1 MLQSTSI
8 QNERHPLKG
17 WKNILYYFLLIGGS
31 IGGVFYVIKQGI
43 KLQDASHKLP
53 FINHSLTGWTEFEE
67 TAVHNLVHP
76 LAILL
81 LQIITIILAAM
92 AFGYLFRKL
101 RQPAVIGEIIA
112 GIVLGPSLVG
122 YYFPGFSLF
131 LFPVESLPNLQFL
144 SQIGLILFMFVVGM
158 ELDLHVLKTKA
169 YEAIVIS
176 HASIVIPF
184 TFGIAL
190 AYFLYNRYA
199 PVGIPFLAFSLFI
212 GIAMSITAFPVL
224 ARIVQERQLSKT
236 KLGALVI
243 TCAAAD
249 DITAWCLL
257 AAVIAIVKAGSFVS
271 ALYTILLA
279 IIYVVLMVFVVR
291 PFLKKV
297 GDKYAG
303 REKLSKP
310 IVAIFFITLLL
321 SAYMAELIGIHAL
334 FGAFMAGIIMPANA
348 SFRSVFIDKVED
360 VAVVLLLPL
369 FFVFTGLRTQIAL
382 LNDIALWK
390 ACAGI
395 IFIAVAGKFLGSALS
410 ARFVGQSWKD
420 SLVIGALMNT
430 RGLMELVVLNIG
442 YDLGVL
448 TPEIFAMMV
457 IMALFTTFM
466 TGPTLD
472 LINFLNKKKQVHLK
486 ETILP
491 TIASKFTILIP
502 FGTPDS
508 GRVML
513 RLAAAFIKNSKEKT
527 RITALHLT
535 PSSEVNQF
543 NIDEK
548 ENSLFGPLFEEAQL
562 LQLQVDKLF
571 KPSQDIIPEVIRI
584 ANETACDLL
593 LVGTSRS
600 IYEGT
605 FLGNVLGLTSKLMEP
620 EKLYRTLTF
629 QQSLF
634 EQSLFDERTQAIIDN
649 AKVPLGIFINK
660 KLADVQKV
668 LLPVSGISDQ
678 AVFIYA
684 RKLITNNNAVITL
697 VDDNNVQTRVQE
709 IKTEFE
715 QMKQAFGHQLNV
727 MTVEMENLQFSQFD
741 LLLVSYTSWKNYAE
755 IKPAWLKN
763 IPSTLIIRP

>member
-1 MLQSTSI
+1 
-8 QNERHPLKG
+8 
-17 WKNILYYFLLIGGS
+17 
-31 IGGVFYVIKQGI
+31 
-43 KLQDASHKLP
+43 
-53 FINHSLTGWTEFEE
+53 
-67 TAVHNLVHP
+67 
-76 LAILL
+76 
-81 LQIITIILAAM
+81 
-92 AFGYLFRKL
+92 
-101 RQPAVIGEIIA
+101 
-112 GIVLGPSLVG
+112 
-122 YYFPGFSLF
+122 
-131 LFPVESLPNLQFL
+131 
-144 SQIGLILFMFVVGM
+144 
-158 ELDLHVLKTKA
+158 
-169 YEAIVIS
+169 
-176 HASIVIPF
+176 
-184 TFGIAL
+184 
-190 AYFLYNRYA
+190 
-199 PVGIPFLAFSLFI
+199 
-212 GIAMSITAFPVL
+212 
-224 ARIVQERQLSKT
+224 
-236 KLGALVI
+236 
-243 TCAAAD
+243 
-249 DITAWCLL
+249 
-257 AAVIAIVKAGSFVS
+257 
-271 ALYTILLA
+271 
-279 IIYVVLMVFVVR
+279 
-291 PFLKKV
+291 
-297 GDKYAG
+297 
-303 REKLSKP
+303 
-310 IVAIFFITLLL
+310 
-321 SAYMAELIGIHAL
+321 
-334 FGAFMAGIIMPANA
+334 
-348 SFRSVFIDKVED
+348 
-360 VAVVLLLPL
+360 
-369 FFVFTGLRTQIAL
+369 
-382 LNDIALWK
+382 
-390 ACAGI
+390 
-395 IFIAVAGKFLGSALS
+395 
-410 ARFVGQSWKD
+410 
-420 SLVIGALMNT
+420 
-430 RGLMELVVLNIG
+430 
-442 YDLGVL
+442 
-448 TPEIFAMMV
+448 
-457 IMALFTTFM
+457 LFTTFM
-466 TGPTLD
+466 TGPSLD
-472 LINFLNKKKQVHLK
+472 LINFLYKKKQVHLK

-491 TIASKFTILIP
+491 TTASKFTILIP